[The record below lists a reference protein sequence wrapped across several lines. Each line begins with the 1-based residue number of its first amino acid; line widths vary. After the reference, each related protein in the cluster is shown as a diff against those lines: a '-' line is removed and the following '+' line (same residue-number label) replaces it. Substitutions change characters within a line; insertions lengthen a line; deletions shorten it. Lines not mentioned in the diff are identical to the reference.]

1 MSGCEHL
8 IKYIFIAKFA
18 RENSQSQ
25 STNAA
30 IANDFRRVVHGD
42 CKLTKSE
49 KGEYI
54 QKLHTN
60 VSTFVTSPLHR
71 IFLTLLHVLLGLKS
85 YAHMSD
91 FKIKE
96 VCGTRHEFRHHFI
109 TSILKWQNF
118 GLQIQDVLVCK
129 NAFLIQ
135 Q

>member
-1 MSGCEHL
+1 MVTVKSH
-8 IKYIFIAKFA
+8 
-18 RENSQSQ
+18 
-25 STNAA
+25 
-30 IANDFRRVVHGD
+30 
-42 CKLTKSE
+42 KSE

-60 VSTFVTSPLHR
+60 VSTFVTYPLHR

-109 TSILKWQNF
+109 TSILKWQNL
-118 GLQIQDVLVCK
+118 GLQIQDILVCK

-135 Q
+135 